1 MMVNKY
7 YAVRKGKIPGIY
19 ESWGEAETQVKGYSG
34 AEYKSFKT
42 LEEADI
48 FMFQDSVHAS
58 VADIKIDKLKLQIEQ
73 EIENLDDDTVF
84 AFVDGSYS
92 PNTKDKKPKY
102 SYGAILLTKGAE
114 NRLYKSFVDSE
125 GLESRN
131 VSGEIAGAKAA
142 ITWAIGQ
149 QKQNIK
155 IFYDYEGIE
164 KWAVG
169 EWAAKKAVAKDYV
182 AFIKSS
188 EKHIHIEFQRT
199 PGHSGIKY
207 NEEADALAKAA
218 LDDRSYRTGN
228 DGSVYVIG
236 ISVRRWIEVLSEL
249 KYVLACETNNESN
262 LEFDIIEIKE
272 NHKRIKVSINDD
284 GVTINNYHDINSF
297 IQGKSNTVLFDRIIN
312 VVIDEIDNEDKVI
325 EVLNVYHALT
335 LTSLQVETQFT
346 KLMPNYPTQNQ
357 NLKHKKMLLTAVY
370 NTMLTGYMPDYTHLL
385 HPIFRAMEYYLHR
398 ILHDKE
404 RKETTRTNS
413 YGKSSNN
420 FSFFDYNE
428 ETRSYVYNSNSSLND
443 KELGY
448 LNKLYNKYNQMRHPY
463 SHTPATEI
471 DISLITSI
479 SEARNLIIDSLQL
492 FDEYYIIFH

>member
-1 MMVNKY
+1 MVNKY

-42 LEEADI
+42 LEEADV

-58 VADIKIDKLKLQIEQ
+58 DVDIKIDKLKLQIEQ

-114 NRLYKSFVDSE
+114 HRLYKSFVDSE
-125 GLESRN
+125 GLESQN

-169 EWAAKKAVAKDYV
+169 DYVAKKPITKDYV
-182 AFIKSS
+182 AFIESRK
-188 EKHIHIEFQRT
+188 KDIHIEFQRT

-218 LDDRSYRTGN
+218 LDDKSYRTGN

-236 ISVRRWIEVLSEL
+236 ISVSRWIEVLSEL
-249 KYVLACETNNESN
+249 KCLLASETNNESN
-262 LEFDIIEIKE
+262 LKFDITEIKE
-272 NHKRIKVSINDD
+272 NHKRIKVSINKDS
-284 GVTINNYHDINSF
+284 VTVNNYHDIKSF
-297 IQGKSNTVLFDRIIN
+297 IQGKSNTLLFDRIIN

-335 LTSLQVETQFT
+335 LTSLQVEAQFT

-404 RKETTRTNS
+404 GKETTRTNS
-413 YGKSSNN
+413 YGKLSNN

-428 ETRSYVYNSNSSLND
+428 ETKSYVYNSNSSLKD

-471 DISLITSI
+471 DVSLITSI